1 MHKIAVKRIIRLN
14 DLPYLSY
21 SDLILDEP
29 GFLSL
34 LSSFYGEHKD
44 LYPKVISDFGLD
56 NSKGLVSFAKKIL
69 LKDEKTFEEIE
80 GLNDE
85 DRNKILELIDGIYDY
100 WRNSER
106 YLYYVNRGD
115 IKDIGPRRFTQK
127 CTEFATTV
135 QMLYRDVYEGV
146 LGHGQTVYRNIP
158 AGGNAGMLYR
168 YFKIDFPDDLAF
180 LNNCLLMES
189 VVIFPPFICSTRQ
202 NKRVGYFFEKD
213 SKLKPED
220 IDTKNMSGAFI
231 RICNKKGLVYID
243 KEYQSFL
250 VALGNL
256 FQLDT
261 YDEKRDGVPDFVLV
275 FGTKNDEPKSYY
287 YRDGKVLVGVCPKKA
302 EVDYFGYMKK
312 MVLTLYNLLTIDEGR
327 LPIHGAGVEVHLKD
341 GRVKNIVFLG
351 DSGAGKSET
360 LEALRIVAGEYID
373 KMVTIFDDMGTL
385 TLGKDGEVY
394 ATGTETGAFVRLDDL
409 DQGYSLRSLDR
420 SVFLN
425 IDVPNSRVVI
435 PIETFET
442 AVTPHKLD
450 MFLLAD
456 NFTDTHEGIK
466 FYGDPEEAM
475 NDFIKAERMALGTTS
490 EKGLT
495 STFLGNPFGPMQEK
509 DKVMKY
515 LPDFFK
521 AMADA
526 GIPLGRLYTR
536 LSIEGMKGPET
547 GARALLKA
555 VDNLK

>member
-1 MHKIAVKRIIRLN
+1 MHKVDIKRIIRLN

-29 GFLSL
+29 SFLSL
-34 LSSFYGEHKD
+34 LSSFYGEHKEPF
-44 LYPKVISDFGLD
+44 PKIIGALDLD
-56 NSKGLVSFAKKIL
+56 NPQGLVSFAKKVL
-69 LKDEKTFEEIE
+69 LQDENTTRKIA
-80 GLNDE
+80 GIDGG
-85 DRNKILELIDGIYDY
+85 DRESILELIDGVYDY

-168 YFKIDFPDDLAF
+168 YFKVDFPADLQF
-180 LNNCLLMES
+180 LNACPLMES
-189 VVIFPPFICSTRQ
+189 VVIFPPFICSTKQ

-213 SKLKPED
+213 SRLKPTD
-220 IDTKNMSGAFI
+220 IDTENMSGAFI
-231 RICNKKGLVYID
+231 RICDKKGLVYID

-256 FQLDT
+256 FKLDS
-261 YDEKRDGVPDFVLV
+261 YDEKRDGAPDFVLV
-275 FGTKNDEPKSYY
+275 FGTTNGEPKSYY
-287 YRDGKVLVGVCPKKA
+287 YRDGKMLVGVCPKKA

-327 LPIHGAGVEVHLKD
+327 LPIHGAGVEIHLKD

-385 TLGKDGEVY
+385 TLSNDGKVY

-442 AVTPHKLD
+442 AKTPHGLD

-466 FYGDPEEAM
+466 FYEDPHEAM
-475 NDFIKAERMALGTTS
+475 NDFVKAERMALGTTS

-495 STFLGNPFGPMQEK
+495 STFLGNPFGPMQER
-509 DKVMKY
+509 DRVMEY

-521 AMADA
+521 AMAA
-526 GIPLGRLYTR
+526 AKVPLGRLYTR
-536 LSIEGMKGPET
+536 LSLEGMKGPET

-555 VDNLK
+555 VYDLR